1 LQAEGAKGGHV
12 LVEEVESK
20 VWCCQVEI
28 KIDQTLVILI
38 RLLNDEFTPFIH
50 GDVETLKICWKTFQG
65 LYKNQNDA
73 KLLYLKVKHVN
84 RSFAYVT
91 I

>member
-1 LQAEGAKGGHV
+1 MQVKGAKGGHV
-12 LVEEVESK
+12 IVEEVESK

-50 GDVETLKICWKTFQG
+50 GWCWNFRKMLEDFSRVIQESKWCKIVVLKGQTC
-65 LYKNQNDA
+65 
-73 KLLYLKVKHVN
+73 
-84 RSFAYVT
+84 
-91 I
+91 